1 MSSELLNVHND
12 LRSDAGSCWQFKSV
26 FLSTTPFLI
35 PKFLGK
41 SPPRCCLWIKLSE
54 EDGRRR
60 ETSIKEL
67 PFQNSMESCLRSQ
80 ILDKRLFYFF
90 YIFSVSQ
97 AQQKQDIPSCLCY
110 GCACECM
117 CLCVPRPPP
126 PPVPLS
132 FSSCVTV
139 VSSRLFVWPTFSI
152 CSHHLAE
159 GRKIPWFPLCVSVYK
174 WWVWTLGVTPELG
187 D

>member
-1 MSSELLNVHND
+1 MSERLLCR
-12 LRSDAGSCWQFKSV
+12 LSCSTYTMTSAPTPAVVDSLKV
-26 FLSTTPFLI
+26 FFFPRLPFLI

-41 SPPRCCLWIKLSE
+41 SPLRCCLWIKLSD

-126 PPVPLS
+126 PSPFL
-132 FSSCVTV
+132 
-139 VSSRLFVWPTFSI
+139 
-152 CSHHLAE
+152 
-159 GRKIPWFPLCVSVYK
+159 FPLV
-174 WWVWTLGVTPELG
+174 
-187 D
+187 

>member
-26 FLSTTPFLI
+26 FLSTTPFSHSEVSWKITATLLSLD
-35 PKFLGK
+35 KAKRRRRTAKRNFNQRAAFSGLDG
-41 SPPRCCLWIKLSE
+41 KLSPE
-54 EDGRRR
+54 PNTRQK
-60 ETSIKEL
+60 T
-67 PFQNSMESCLRSQ
+67 
-80 ILDKRLFYFF
+80 FF
-90 YIFSVSQ
+90 FFLNIFSVSQ

-117 CLCVPRPPP
+117 CLCVPRPP